1 MNEKRPPTIETIKAV
16 VANREAVKLRFAED
30 SKPMRLDLL
39 TASALSVVYD
49 ALSPDNQA
57 KIRDLIR
64 TKRGLLKFVDF
75 SWKHVRT

>member
-1 MNEKRPPTIETIKAV
+1 MHEKRPPTIETIKAV

-30 SKPMRLDLL
+30 SRPLRLDVL

-49 ALSPDNQA
+49 ALSPDHQA

-64 TKRGLLKFVDF
+64 TKRGLMKFVDF